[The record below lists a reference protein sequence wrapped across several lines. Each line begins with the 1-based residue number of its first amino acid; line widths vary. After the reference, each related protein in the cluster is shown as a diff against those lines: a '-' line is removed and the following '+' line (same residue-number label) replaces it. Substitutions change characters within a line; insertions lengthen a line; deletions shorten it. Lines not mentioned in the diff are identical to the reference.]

1 MNQSTTTAF
10 ENKRI
15 LLIAPNY
22 FGYDQDIKTKLE
34 SLGAKVD
41 FIFDRPFST
50 PILKA
55 ITRLRRDLI
64 LPIADRFFE
73 EQLDRLAS
81 PNYDIVFV
89 IQGEGLS
96 PKVLQLIR
104 TRFPQASLT
113 LYMWDSFRNKPNLV
127 GNIKYFDRCF
137 SFDSKDCSTYGMQ
150 FRPLF
155 FNDGFDSPT
164 VEETHY
170 DVSFIGT
177 AHSDRYS
184 IVKNLHQALPN
195 NSKTYFYLYLQA
207 EWYYHYQKLTNRHLV
222 GAKISEFE
230 FAPLAKSKVQEVFG
244 QSFSVLDIEHPDQI
258 GLTMRTFET
267 LGAQK
272 KLITTNKAVIEYDFF
287 HPDNILV
294 VPRDGRFNIPAAFF
308 EEPVTPLASPLYEK
322 YSLAGWLD
330 EVLS

>member
-1 MNQSTTTAF
+1 
-10 ENKRI
+10 
-15 LLIAPNY
+15 LH
-22 FGYDQDIKTKLE
+22 
-34 SLGAKVD
+34 
-41 FIFDRPFST
+41 
-50 PILKA
+50 
-55 ITRLRRDLI
+55 RDLI
-64 LPIADRFFE
+64 LPIADRFFD
-73 EQLDRLAS
+73 EQLNRLAS
-81 PNYDIVFV
+81 TSYDIVFV

-104 TRFPQASLT
+104 TLFPQASLT

-137 SFDSKDCSTYGMQ
+137 SFDSKDCLTYGMQ

-155 FNDGFDSPT
+155 FNDGFDSSQ
-164 VEETHY
+164 VEGTSY

-177 AHSDRYS
+177 AHSDRYR
-184 IVKNLHQALPN
+184 IIKNLHQALPT

-207 EWYYHYQKLTNRHLV
+207 KWYYQYQRLANRHLA

-230 FAPLAKSKVQEVFG
+230 FTPLEKSKVQEVFG
-244 QSFSVLDIEHPDQI
+244 QSFSILDIEHPDQI

-287 HPDNILV
+287 HPNNILV
-294 VPRDGRFNIPAAFF
+294 VPREARLNIPAAFF
-308 EEPVTPLASPLYEK
+308 EEPVTPLSRPLYEK
-322 YSLAGWLD
+322 YSLVGWLK
-330 EVLS
+330 EVLN